1 MRARGVASR
10 SDSGAVAAP
19 GILTVSEPR
28 WTPAELV
35 AAKRGRRVSVVLPAL
50 DEEAT
55 VAEVVASILPLVDP
69 RARYLTAAACDGPS
83 ADGPVLSASPEV
95 SAGTEVSAAPSC
107 STTHLVDEIVL
118 VDSGSTDRTREVAA
132 AAGARI
138 VGVESVF
145 ADAPAPLREQLR
157 PRRGKGETLWR
168 SLAATTGEIIA
179 FVDTDL
185 RDPSPHFVPGI
196 VGPLLMDSSRV
207 LVKAYYRRPYRAP
220 DDGLDPFGGGRVTEL
235 AARPLLQAMVPELAE
250 LRQPLAGEYAL
261 RREFAESVPFAAEY
275 GVEIG
280 LVLDAFDRYGPGAL
294 AQVDLGVRE
303 HRHRDLDAL
312 AVTSRQVMET
322 AFRRLGIEVQDPVL
336 APDRPPMAQFRR
348 AIGDPLPADRSDVV

>member
-1 MRARGVASR
+1 MSARGVASR

-69 RARYLTAAACDGPS
+69 RARNLAVARDGAS
-83 ADGPVLSASPEV
+83 ADGPAV
-95 SAGTEVSAAPSC
+95 SAGPEVSAAPFC

-118 VDSGSTDRTREVAA
+118 MDSGSTDRTREVAA
-132 AAGARI
+132 TAGARV

-196 VGPLLMDSSRV
+196 VGPLLMDSSRM
-207 LVKAYYRRPYRAP
+207 LVKAYYRRPYRAL

-235 AARPLLQAMVPELAE
+235 AARPLLQALVPQLAE

-322 AFRRLGIEVQDPVL
+322 AFRRLGIAVQDPVL
-336 APDRPPMAQFRR
+336 AQDRPPMAQFRR
-348 AIGDPLPADRSDVV
+348 AIGDPLPADRSEVV